1 MKKLISLAVP
11 LIISQLV
18 AQLLVFTD
26 VWMMA
31 QLSILA
37 IAGGGLGAAVYS
49 IVFTVAGS
57 TVGCVANLIAIAY
70 GKRLKDIQKGDAEVS
85 ISLKSGLLLSVILTV
100 TLLPIFFWMDG
111 LLLKAN
117 QDPETVVL
125 AVDYLDALKW
135 AMLPTLVLLVLRSLV
150 SAFGDTRS
158 VMVMSIVT
166 VILNVPLS
174 YLMAFKLEMGL
185 AGLGYGTAL
194 AAFIVMLG
202 YGYWVFTRNKYRHYN
217 PFTNWHEYRLGI
229 LVPLMAIGVPIMIAT
244 LMEHALFSTAAL
256 LAGTLGA
263 VSLAIHQIALQCLN
277 LSWNVAFGLSQAASI
292 LVSQHVGQQE
302 PAMVKRYAKQGLL
315 LVTVT
320 SAVFGAFLI
329 AKPEFLTFV
338 FNVEGDAL
346 AEELVTALPSVM
358 IMVAACFV
366 VDAWQ
371 LAAISIL
378 RGMKVVKAPTVTTAI
393 GYWLIGLPSA
403 WLLMNLFG
411 LEGVWGGLAVGL
423 AATGLMLLFILLREL
438 RKLEGRYAQSHE
450 THSDEEHGAAV
461 MPS

>member
-18 AQLLVFTD
+18 AQMLVFTD

-70 GKRLKDIQKGDAEVS
+70 GKRMKNTQQGDAEVS
-85 ISLKSGLLLSVILTV
+85 ISLKSGLLLSVILTA

-125 AVDYLDALKW
+125 AVEYLDALKW

-202 YGYWVFTRNKYRHYN
+202 YGYWVFSCNKYRNYN

-229 LVPLMAIGVPIMIAT
+229 LVPLLAIGVPIMIAT

-263 VSLAIHQIALQCLN
+263 VSLAIHQIAMQCLN
-277 LSWNVAFGLSQAASI
+277 LSWNVAFGLSQAVSI

-302 PAMVKRYAKQGLL
+302 PAMVKRYAKQALL

-320 SAVFGAFLI
+320 SALFGAFLI

-346 AEELVTALPSVM
+346 AEELVAALPSVM

-378 RGMKVVKAPTVTTAI
+378 RGMKVVKAPTVTTGI

-403 WLLMNLFG
+403 WVLMNLFG
-411 LEGVWGGLAVGL
+411 LEGVWGGLAAGL
-423 AATGLMLLFILLREL
+423 AATGLMLLYILLREL
-438 RKLEGRYAQSHE
+438 RKLEGDYSQ
-450 THSDEEHGAAV
+450 SDEVHSTAII
-461 MPS
+461 SS

>member
-31 QLSILA
+31 QMSILA

-49 IVFTVAGS
+49 IIFTVAGS

-70 GKRLKDIQKGDAEVS
+70 GKRLKDTDKGDAEVS
-85 ISLKSGLLLSVILTV
+85 ISLKSGLLLSVILTL
-100 TLLPIFFWMDG
+100 TLLPLFFLMDG

-117 QDPETVVL
+117 QDPEAIVL

-135 AMLPTLVLLVLRSLV
+135 AMLPTLILLVLRSLV

-174 YLMAFKLEMGL
+174 YLIAFHWQMGL

-202 YGYWVFTRNKYRHYN
+202 YGYWVFTRNKYRQYN
-217 PFTNWHEYRLGI
+217 PLTHWHEYRLGI
-229 LVPLMAIGVPIMIAT
+229 LVPLLAIGVPIMIAT
-244 LMEHALFSTAAL
+244 LMEHALFSTAVL

-263 VSLAIHQIALQCLN
+263 VSLAIHQIAMQCLN

-302 PAMVKRYAKQGLL
+302 PEIVKYYAKQGLI
-315 LVTVT
+315 LVTIT
-320 SAVFGAFLI
+320 STLLGILLI
-329 AKPEFLTFV
+329 ANPEFLTVV
-338 FNVEGDAL
+338 FNVEGDTL
-346 AEELVTALPSVM
+346 AGELVAALPGVM

-378 RGMKVVKAPTVTTAI
+378 RGMKVVKTPTVTTVI
-393 GYWLIGLPSA
+393 GYWLIGLPAA
-403 WLLMNLFG
+403 WLLMHKFG
-411 LEGVWGGLAVGL
+411 LEGVWGGIAVGL

-438 RKLEGRYAQSHE
+438 RKLEGQYEGNYIEQES
-450 THSDEEHGAAV
+450 TV
-461 MPS
+461 MSS

>member
-31 QLSILA
+31 QMSIIA

-49 IVFTVAGS
+49 IIFTIAGS

-70 GKRLKDIQKGDAEVS
+70 GKRLKDTEKGDADVS
-85 ISLKSGLLLSVILTV
+85 ISLKSGLLLSVILTL
-100 TLLPIFFWMDG
+100 TLLPLFFLMDG

-117 QDPETVVL
+117 QDPEAVVL

-174 YLMAFKLEMGL
+174 YLMAFHWQMGL

-202 YGYWVFTRNKYRHYN
+202 YGYWVFTRNKYRQYN
-217 PFTNWHEYRLGI
+217 PFINWQEYRLGI
-229 LVPLMAIGVPIMIAT
+229 LVPLLAIGVPIMIAT
-244 LMEHALFSTAAL
+244 LMEHALFSTAVI

-263 VSLAIHQIALQCLN
+263 VSLAIHQIAMQCLN

-302 PAMVKRYAKQGLL
+302 PEMVKRYAKQGLL

-320 SAVFGAFLI
+320 SAVFGVLLI
-329 AKPEFLTFV
+329 SNPEFLTV
-338 FNVEGDAL
+338 IFNVEGDAL
-346 AEELVTALPSVM
+346 AEELVAALPSVM

-393 GYWLIGLPSA
+393 GYWLIGLPAA
-403 WLLMNLFG
+403 WVLMYIFG

-438 RKLEGRYAQSHE
+438 RKLEGQYEDNHAEQKS
-450 THSDEEHGAAV
+450 AV
-461 MPS
+461 MSS

>member
-31 QLSILA
+31 QMSILA

-70 GKRLKDIQKGDAEVS
+70 GQRLKDSAKGDAEVS
-85 ISLKSGLLLSVILTV
+85 TSLKSGLLLSVILSL
-100 TLLPIFFWMDG
+100 TLLPVFYLMDG
-111 LLLKAN
+111 LLTKAN
-117 QDPETVVL
+117 QDPDAVVL
-125 AVDYLDALKW
+125 AVEYLDALKW
-135 AMLPTLVLLVLRSLV
+135 AMLPTLILLVLRSLV

-174 YLMAFKLEMGL
+174 YLLAFHWQMGL

-202 YGYWVFTRNKYRHYN
+202 YGYWIFTRNKYRQYN
-217 PFTNWHEYRLGI
+217 PFTHWHEYRFGI

-263 VSLAIHQIALQCLN
+263 VSLAIHQIAMQCLN

-302 PAMVKRYAKQGLL
+302 HGMVKRYAKLGLV

-320 SAVFGAFLI
+320 SAVFGALI
-329 AKPEFLTFV
+329 VAKPEFLTV
-338 FNVEGDAL
+338 IFNVEGDAL
-346 AEELVTALPSVM
+346 AEELVAALPSVM

-393 GYWLIGLPSA
+393 GYWLIGLPAA
-403 WLLMNLFG
+403 WVLMHMFG
-411 LEGVWGGLAVGL
+411 LEGVWGGLAAGL

-438 RKLEGRYAQSHE
+438 RKLEEGPQEVHKAQDDVIMS
-450 THSDEEHGAAV
+450 S
-461 MPS
+461 

>member
-31 QLSILA
+31 QMSILA

-49 IVFTVAGS
+49 IIFTVAGS

-70 GKRLKDIQKGDAEVS
+70 GKRLKDREKGDADVS
-85 ISLKSGLLLSVILTV
+85 ISLKSGLLLSVILTL
-100 TLLPIFFWMDG
+100 TLLPVFYLMDG
-111 LLLKAN
+111 LLIKAN
-117 QDPETVVL
+117 QDPEAVVL

-174 YLMAFKLEMGL
+174 YLMAFHWEMGL

-202 YGYWVFTRNKYRHYN
+202 YGYWVFNLNKYRQFN
-217 PFTNWHEYRLGI
+217 PFNNMHEYRIGI

-263 VSLAIHQIALQCLN
+263 VSLAIHQIAMQCLN

-302 PAMVKRYAKQGLL
+302 PAMVKRYAKLGLL

-320 SAVFGAFLI
+320 SAVLGSMLI
-329 AKPEFLTFV
+329 AKPEFLTVV

-346 AEELVTALPSVM
+346 AEELVLALPSVM

-378 RGMKVVKAPTVTTAI
+378 RGMKVVKAPTVTTGI
-393 GYWLIGLPSA
+393 GYWLIGLPAA
-403 WLLMNLFG
+403 WLLMHMYG

-423 AATGLMLLFILLREL
+423 AATGLMLVFILFREL
-438 RKLEGRYAQSHE
+438 RKLDDRHPEDHAEQS
-450 THSDEEHGAAV
+450 TAV
-461 MPS
+461 MTS